1 MGTPQEAG
9 TAKAKVI
16 VLQHAA
22 SENLGT
28 IADALGSRN
37 VPFEYVRTF
46 EGQAIPAGAE
56 GAAGLIVM
64 GGPMG
69 VYETGR
75 YPFLLQE
82 RKLIEAFLKT
92 ERPILGVCLGS
103 QLLAAA
109 LGAGVRKGRKK
120 EIGWFEIQLN
130 AAAAQDA
137 LWKGQGSPFVAYH
150 WHGDIFDLPTG
161 AAALASSDLT
171 PIQSYRFGKCAYGIL
186 FHLEVTE
193 PHIRK
198 MLGEFAGEIEEE
210 NLSSNEILQQ
220 GKSFLP
226 PLQEIGAGVF
236 RRWIDLLD

>member
-1 MGTPQEAG
+1 MSAPQGEGA
-9 TAKAKVI
+9 AKGKVI
-16 VLQHAA
+16 VLQHAQ

-28 IADALGSRN
+28 IADALSSSN
-37 VPFEYVRTF
+37 IPFEYVRTF
-46 EGQAIPAGAE
+46 EGQSIPSGVH
-56 GAAGLIVM
+56 GAAGLVVM

-75 YPFLLQE
+75 YPFLLHE
-82 RKLIEAFLKT
+82 MKLMEAFLKA

-109 LGAGVRKGRKK
+109 FGAAVRKGRKK

-137 LWKGQGSPFVAYH
+137 LWKGQRSPFVAYH
-150 WHGDIFDLPTG
+150 WHGDIFDLAKG
-161 AAALASSDLT
+161 AVALASSDLT
-171 PIQSYRFGKCAYGIL
+171 SIQSYRFGKCAYGIL

-193 PHIRK
+193 LHIRK
-198 MLGEFAGEIEEE
+198 MLGEFAGEVEEE
-210 NLSSNEILQQ
+210 NLSSDEILQQ
-220 GKSFLP
+220 NKSFLP

-236 RRWIDLLD
+236 RRWIDLLP

>member
-1 MGTPQEAG
+1 MGTPQGAG
-9 TAKAKVI
+9 TAKGKVI

-28 IADALGSRN
+28 IADALSSRN

-46 EGQAIPAGAE
+46 EGHAIPSGVD

-69 VYETGR
+69 VYETER

-82 RKLIEAFLKT
+82 RKLIEAFLKA

-109 LGAGVRKGRKK
+109 LGAEVRKGRKK

-137 LWKGQGSPFVAYH
+137 LWKGQRSPFFAYH
-150 WHGDIFDLPTG
+150 WHGDIFDLPEG
-161 AAALASSDLT
+161 AVALASSDLT
-171 PIQSYRFGKCAYGIL
+171 PIQSYRFGPCAYGIL
-186 FHLEVTE
+186 FHLEVTGL
-193 PHIRK
+193 HIQK

-210 NLSSNEILQQ
+210 NLSSEEILQQ
-220 GKSFLP
+220 GKAFLP
-226 PLQEIGAGVF
+226 PLQEMGASVF
-236 RRWIDLLD
+236 RRWIDLLA